1 MSSLEFTCHIESVSD
16 SLAVT
21 IQAMVDAVS
30 KQDTKALSEYG
41 IVSEGIPKTITLEVG
56 SDQVVLSTSSGSEV
70 ALSFFDELMDAL
82 KTAGATEFHAR
93 LFDSSSGGVLV
104 WRLPH
109 DAGDEIELDG
119 ADFLFLGDMEEE
131 LQEMLEL
138 AEDLG
143 IVHDDL
149 SEQVNLVVLGSNV
162 DPEQMSKILKANIQ
176 TITEDQFW
184 EYLSDQTM

>member
-30 KQDTKALSEYG
+30 KQDTKALAEYG
-41 IVSEGIPKTITLEVG
+41 IVSESIPKTITLEVG

-70 ALSFFDELMDAL
+70 ALSFFDELVDAL
-82 KTAGATEFHAR
+82 KAAGATEFHAR

-119 ADFLFLGDMEEE
+119 ADFLFLGDMEED
-131 LQEMLEL
+131 LQEMMEL
-138 AEDLG
+138 AEGLG
-143 IVHDDL
+143 TVHAEMN
-149 SEQVNLVVLGSNV
+149 EQVNLVVLGSNV
-162 DPEQMSKILKANIQ
+162 ESEQLSRMVKFNIK
-176 TITEDQFW
+176 TITEAQFW

>member
-16 SLAVT
+16 SLAVS
-21 IQAMVDAVS
+21 IKAMVDAVS
-30 KQDTKALSEYG
+30 KRDAAALAQYG
-41 IVSEGIPKTITLEVG
+41 ITTEGIPKNITLEID
-56 SDQVVLSTSSGSEV
+56 SDEMVLSTSSGSEV
-70 ALSFFDELMDAL
+70 ELSFFDELVDAL
-82 KTAGATEFHAR
+82 ESAGATEYHAR

-131 LQEMLEL
+131 RQEMLEL

-143 IVHDDL
+143 TVHDDF

-162 DPEQMSKILKANIQ
+162 DPEQLSRIAKSKIQ